1 MEKKM
6 NADLIDASIGVIP
19 AVERVGQVPF
29 LDLSAT
35 YKELREEIDSAVAR
49 VLDSGAYILGHE
61 VEAFEREFAEYVGV
75 KHCVG
80 VSSGL
85 DALHLAL
92 RALNVGPGDEVLV
105 PGNTYIAT
113 WLAVSQAGAWG
124 VPIEPR
130 LDTYNMDPER
140 IEENI
145 SSRTRGIVAVHL
157 YGMAAEMKS
166 IREIANRHG
175 LWVMEDAAQAHGA
188 RYQGERVGGL
198 GDAGCWS
205 FYPGKNLGAF
215 GDGGA
220 ITTNRDDIADRARV
234 LRNYGSRVKYFNEVK
249 GMNCRLDALQ
259 AAVLRVKLQ
268 HLDEWNERRRRI
280 ASFYTDRLEDT
291 SLALPFVPTDLEAV
305 HHLYVVRSTERLA
318 LQKHLSSRGVGTLI
332 HYPLP
337 PHLQDAY
344 VDLGIGEG
352 RLPIT
357 EQIHREVLSL
367 PMGPH
372 LSLLEAE
379 CVVEAVREFVQ

>member
-1 MEKKM
+1 M
-6 NADLIDASIGVIP
+6 NVDLEEPSISSISK
-19 AVERVGQVPF
+19 AERINQVPF
-29 LDLSAT
+29 LDLRAT
-35 YKELREEIDSAVAR
+35 YRELRVEIDSAVER
-49 VLDSGAYILGHE
+49 VLDSGGYILGRE
-61 VEAFEREFAEYVGV
+61 VEAFEREFAEYLGV

-92 RALNVGPGDEVLV
+92 RALNVGAGDEVLV

-113 WLAVSQAGAWG
+113 WLAVSQAGAMP
-124 VPIEPR
+124 VPIEPK
-130 LDTYNMDPER
+130 LDTFNIDPAR

-145 SSRTRGIVAVHL
+145 TTQTKGIVAVHL
-157 YGMAAEMKS
+157 YGMPAEMNS

-188 RYQGERVGGL
+188 RYQGQRVGGL
-198 GDAGCWS
+198 GDAACWS

-234 LRNYGSRVKYFNEVK
+234 LRNYGSRIKYLNEVK

-259 AAVLRVKLQ
+259 AAVLRVKLP
-268 HLDEWNERRRRI
+268 HLDEWNERRRRL
-280 ASFYTDRLEDT
+280 AGFYKE
-291 SLALPFVPTDLEAV
+291 SLADTPLTLPSVPPGLEAV
-305 HHLYVVRSTERLA
+305 HHLYVVRSPERLA
-318 LQKHLSSRGVGTLI
+318 LQRHLSSRGVGTLI
-332 HYPLP
+332 HYPIP

-344 VDLGIGEG
+344 KDSGIEAG

-372 LSLLEAE
+372 LSLMEAE
-379 CVVEAVREFVQ
+379 CVVEAVREFAQ